1 MRTMIRKLFIEPIIA
16 PTLEGTP
23 GPDAEG
29 AQIIE
34 HIAQAVMNPGAI
46 APAIAD
52 AAKILD
58 EMTVATPATAR
69 VLMAYVAGNI
79 SLAPSIAELDFL
91 SNSDLTLG
99 MEGLYWLVRPREN
112 KEVFRQDIVHA
123 FTTYRASRQRGQ
135 VHMLIRDYIGDENV
149 RRLRT

>member
-79 SLAPSIAELDFL
+79 SLAPSIGEVDFL

-112 KEVFRQDIVHA
+112 KEVFRPDIVRA